1 MSDSKYI
8 LNEIGKGL
16 QMGLDSIS
24 NITEKVDD
32 QNFKDDLLNQ
42 YAEYSNLLK
51 RTNEEISHYSDVP
64 EQLNPMQKAMGWVS
78 IEMNTL
84 TDKSNS
90 KIAEMMLQGTN
101 MGIIEGV
108 KLKNQNP
115 DANQTT
121 QKILDDFIQFQEN
134 TIEKL
139 KKYL

>member
-1 MSDSKYI
+1 MDNSKYI

-32 QNFKDDLLNQ
+32 QELKDDLLNQ
-42 YAEYSNLLK
+42 YAEYSSLLK

-84 TDKSNS
+84 ADKSNS
-90 KIAEMMLQGTN
+90 KIAEMMLKGTN

-108 KLKNQNP
+108 KLWNNNP
-115 DANQTT
+115 DTT
-121 QKILDDFIQFQEN
+121 HEIKSILKDFIAFQEH
-134 TIEKL
+134 TVEKL

>member
-90 KIAEMMLQGTN
+90 KIAELLIQGTN
-101 MGIIEGV
+101 MGIIEDV
-108 KLKNQNP
+108 KLLNQNP
-115 DANQTT
+115 DADKDVKETLNR
-121 QKILDDFIQFQEN
+121 FVNFQEN
-134 TIEKL
+134 TVEQL